1 MPMNIRRT
9 TVLIGADERISTKI
23 LVGLLEGHDFNVLGA
38 TADGRELVDAA
49 RRMKPAVVIIDVS
62 MSGWNAID
70 VLRAFAAEHLNTKV
84 IVLALHNDSEAAT
97 EALRAGA
104 AAFLLQ
110 ESIGQELIHAV
121 HLVAQGHVY
130 IAAAVTDAVMER
142 MGTIDDAL
150 DLTERQRD
158 VLLLTVKGRSL
169 HEIAVELNLSTR
181 AVETHKHEIMQT
193 LGVQSTADLIRFAIE
208 HRPRLH

>member
-1 MPMNIRRT
+1 MITRRT
-9 TVLIGADERISTKI
+9 TVLIGANERVSTD
-23 LVGLLEGHDFNVLGA
+23 LTGLLIGHDFNVLGA
-38 TADGRELVDAA
+38 ALHGRQLVDAA
-49 RRMKPAVVIIDVS
+49 RKMRPDVVIADVS
-62 MSGWNAID
+62 MSSLSANELLQA
-70 VLRAFAAEHLNTKV
+70 VAAERLKTRV
-84 IVLALHNDSEAAT
+84 IVLAMHNDSEAAT

-110 ESIGQELIHAV
+110 ESVGQELIHAI

-130 IAAAVTDAVMER
+130 IATAVTDAVMER
-142 MGTIDDAL
+142 MGGIDDGVL
-150 DLTERQRD
+150 DLTQRQRD
-158 VLLLTVKGRSL
+158 VLLLTIKGRSL